1 MNEFSERSVLKLC
14 PVCSHREFTFEEILW
29 RELVEEW
36 ELSPDEADYINLQ
49 QGLRCANCR
58 NNLRSMTLAAA
69 VIGAFGFKGC
79 FEDFC
84 RTNSQIRGLTVIEV
98 NAAGTLTPYLELL
111 SQHARYDFPEIDLQS
126 LNFADDA
133 IDVIIHSDTLEHVP
147 DSKLALKESHR
158 VLKPGGRLFYT
169 VPIVVGRLTRKR
181 NGLPASY
188 HGKPGIPRPD
198 YTVQTEYGAD
208 FWCEIFEAG
217 FREVTLTS
225 LIFPA
230 SVAISV
236 IKS

>member
-1 MNEFSERSVLKLC
+1 MDEFSQDSLLDLC
-14 PVCSHREFTFEEILW
+14 PVCGHREFNFQKVLW
-29 RELVEEW
+29 QELVEEW
-36 ELSPDEADYINLQ
+36 ELSSDEAAYIDLQ
-49 QGLRCANCR
+49 QGFCCARCK

-69 VIGAFGFKGC
+69 VTRAFGFPGN
-79 FEDFC
+79 FADFC
-84 RTNSQIRGLTVIEV
+84 RGDSQIRASTVIEV
-98 NAAGTLTPYLELL
+98 NAAGTLTPYLQLL
-111 SQHARYDFPEIDLQS
+111 PQHARYDFPEIDLQS
-126 LNFADDA
+126 LNFSDDA

-169 VPIVVGRLTRKR
+169 VPIVVGRMTRKR

-188 HGKPGIPRPD
+188 HGKPGVPRPD

-217 FREVTLTS
+217 FRDVALTS
-225 LIFPA
+225 LIFPV

-236 IKS
+236 IKR

>member
-1 MNEFSERSVLKLC
+1 MLRGFLSDEF
-14 PVCSHREFTFEEILW
+14 
-29 RELVEEW
+29 
-36 ELSPDEADYINLQ
+36 PDSGSD
-49 QGLRCANCR
+49 
-58 NNLRSMTLAAA
+58 
-69 VIGAFGFKGC
+69 
-79 FEDFC
+79 
-84 RTNSQIRGLTVIEV
+84 VIEV
-98 NAAGTLTPYLELL
+98 NAAGTLTPYLQLL
-111 SQHARYDFPEIDLQS
+111 PQHARYDFPEIDLQS
-126 LNFADDA
+126 LNFSDDA

-217 FREVTLTS
+217 FRDVALTS

-236 IKS
+236 IKR

>member
-84 RTNSQIRGLTVIEV
+84 RTNSQIRGLT
-98 NAAGTLTPYLELL
+98 
-111 SQHARYDFPEIDLQS
+111 
-126 LNFADDA
+126 
-133 IDVIIHSDTLEHVP
+133 
-147 DSKLALKESHR
+147 
-158 VLKPGGRLFYT
+158 
-169 VPIVVGRLTRKR
+169 
-181 NGLPASY
+181 
-188 HGKPGIPRPD
+188 
-198 YTVQTEYGAD
+198 
-208 FWCEIFEAG
+208 
-217 FREVTLTS
+217 
-225 LIFPA
+225 
-230 SVAISV
+230 
-236 IKS
+236 